1 MNVNWT
7 VRLKNK
13 TFWMT
18 IIPAIFVL
26 LKTVAAALGFESD
39 FDGTE
44 NIIIQVVEVVFV
56 ILAAVGVVVDP
67 TTAGVGDSQRALGYT
82 EPSK

>member
-26 LKTVAAALGFESD
+26 LKTVASALGFEFD